1 MSPGSPR
8 SRSGSLRAVRLAK
21 AEKSLDECDL
31 SGHTHA
37 ASAVRASRFIDEP
50 CDRGEASRA
59 FIGKPYGKGHSLVL
73 AINFINREVKMR
85 ASGNPCVAREPN
97 EVPGL
102 NGLTDIGSTAVSR
115 MCVVEKLPSR
125 CSSTTRLSL
134 SESLVRVQTCS
145 WQFHSVT
152 YSALY
157 CGGFR

>member
-1 MSPGSPR
+1 
-8 SRSGSLRAVRLAK
+8 
-21 AEKSLDECDL
+21 
-31 SGHTHA
+31 
-37 ASAVRASRFIDEP
+37 
-50 CDRGEASRA
+50 
-59 FIGKPYGKGHSLVL
+59 
-73 AINFINREVKMR
+73 MR